1 MLEFIV
7 GSIEYSR
14 DGPQF
19 VFFSQNKGLFTNIL
33 VYINY
38 DLLIYKF
45 ILLFD
50 NKTRQ
55 AKNSLAGKGGFFLE
69 QKFESINP
77 IKTKKA
83 LMGKEV
89 FR

>member
-1 MLEFIV
+1 M
-7 GSIEYSR
+7 YS
-14 DGPQF
+14 F
-19 VFFSQNKGLFTNIL
+19 
-33 VYINY
+33 NY
-38 DLLIYKF
+38 
-45 ILLFD
+45 
-50 NKTRQ
+50 KTRQ